1 MVRPLFWS
9 FVLCCLGSA
18 VLLLASSLAFAQTR
32 LHVSILPVQ
41 NLYHIQQDNWLP
53 RLLQEELTRQF
64 QFNDQFAVMAPET
77 GELWK
82 ERLPN
87 QVEQTMREA
96 RLSHLLQLST
106 QQVLQQ
112 LSIRWTLFSINNN
125 QLQKEDFR
133 SQHSLQSVDALL
145 QELLQVLQTR
155 NAVFA
160 DLLLFPQDV
169 SFAALAAFYRW
180 KDLNPQPWIAK
191 TRSAHLQALRNLTEQ
206 YEGLDK
212 RVRFQSVILQL
223 QEAYTQQ
230 PVPTELLNEIRQ
242 DLDSLQDDFSDHAEY
257 RALSSLWFYVQG
269 QRFEAKAEAVIANAR
284 HPYHGPAWLLYGLT
298 LNDDEPNPRAI
309 QRGLRYYPFVE
320 SPENPSRVFTVLR
333 PELRPWLPQSVQPT
347 STSDLAYDTQQS
359 GNSRYEELLQQGV
372 TQFDQEN
379 WEGAKAAME
388 AAQQMKPETVVPAL
402 YLARIALVQNHM
414 EIAHNSLLELRDRF
428 PKNDEVA
435 LYLGFSYEK
444 QRDYN
449 LAESLYRESLQIN
462 PENPKSG
469 LRLGT
474 VLIKKG
480 RYEDAKSFLESVTA
494 KFPGYAV
501 AWWNLGL
508 LYREL
513 GEMDQAQMALNTASQ
528 LDPNNLQVQSVLRSL
543 PGSTSE

>member
-1 MVRPLFWS
+1 MVRPTFRS

-18 VLLLASSLAFAQTR
+18 VLLLASSLSFAQTR
-32 LHVSILPVQ
+32 LHVGILPVQ
-41 NLYHIQQDNWLP
+41 NLYRIQQDNWFP

-77 GELWK
+77 VELWK
-82 ERLPN
+82 ERLPD
-87 QVEQTMREA
+87 QVEQMMRKA

-112 LSIRWTLFSINNN
+112 LSIRWTLFSISNNK
-125 QLQKEDFR
+125 LQKEDFR

-155 NAVFA
+155 NAAFA

-169 SFAALAAFYRW
+169 SFEALEAFYRW
-180 KDLNPQPWIAK
+180 KDLNPQPWIGE

-230 PVPTELLNEIRQ
+230 PVPFELLNEIRR

-284 HPYHGPAWLLYGLT
+284 HPYHGPAWLLYGLS
-298 LNDDEPNPRAI
+298 LNDNEPNPRAI

-320 SPENPSRVFTVLR
+320 SPENPNQAFTVLR
-333 PELRPWLPQSVQPT
+333 PELRPWLPQSAQPT
-347 STSDLAYDTQQS
+347 GTSDLADDRQQS
-359 GNSRYEELLQQGV
+359 ENSRYQELLQQGV
-372 TQFDQEN
+372 TQFDQED
-379 WEGAKAAME
+379 WEDAKAAME
-388 AAQQMKPETVVPAL
+388 AAQQLQPGTVEPAL
-402 YLARIALVQNHM
+402 YLARIALVQNQM
-414 EIAHNSLLELRDRF
+414 ETAHNNLLALRDRF

-444 QRDYN
+444 QRDFD
-449 LAESLYRESLQIN
+449 LAESLYRESLQLN
-462 PENPKSG
+462 PENPTSG
-469 LRLGT
+469 VRLGT
-474 VLIKKG
+474 VVIKKG

-513 GEMDQAQMALNTASQ
+513 GEMDQAKMALNTASQ
-528 LDPNNLQVQSVLRSL
+528 LDPNNLQIQSVLRSL

>member
-1 MVRPLFWS
+1 MVRPTFRS

-18 VLLLASSLAFAQTR
+18 VLLLASSSAFAQTR
-32 LHVSILPVQ
+32 LHVGILPVQ
-41 NLYHIQQDNWLP
+41 NLYRIQQDNWFP
-53 RLLQEELTRQF
+53 RFLQEELTRQF
-64 QFNDQFAVMAPET
+64 QFNNQFAVMAPET
-77 GELWK
+77 VELWK
-82 ERLPN
+82 ERLPD
-87 QVEQTMREA
+87 QVEQIMRKA

-112 LSIRWTLFSINNN
+112 LSIRWTLFSISNNK
-125 QLQKEDFR
+125 LQKEDFR

-155 NAVFA
+155 NAAFA

-169 SFAALAAFYRW
+169 SFEALEAFYRW
-180 KDLNPQPWIAK
+180 KDLNHQPWIAE

-230 PVPTELLNEIRQ
+230 PVPFELLNEIRR

-284 HPYHGPAWLLYGLT
+284 HPYHGPAWLLYGLS

-320 SPENPSRVFTVLR
+320 SPENPNQAFTVLR
-333 PELRPWLPQSVQPT
+333 PELRPWLPQSAQPT
-347 STSDLAYDTQQS
+347 GTSDLADDRQQS
-359 GNSRYEELLQQGV
+359 ENSRYQELLQQGV
-372 TQFDQEN
+372 TQFDQED
-379 WEGAKAAME
+379 WEDAKAAME
-388 AAQQMKPETVVPAL
+388 AAQQLQPGTVEPAL
-402 YLARIALVQNHM
+402 YLARIALVQNQM
-414 EIAHNSLLELRDRF
+414 ETARNNLLELRDRF

-444 QRDYN
+444 QRDFN
-449 LAESLYRESLQIN
+449 LAESLYRESLQLN

-513 GEMDQAQMALNTASQ
+513 GEMDQAKMALNTASQ
-528 LDPNNLQVQSVLRSL
+528 LDPNNLQIQSVLRSL

>member
-1 MVRPLFWS
+1 
-9 FVLCCLGSA
+9 
-18 VLLLASSLAFAQTR
+18 
-32 LHVSILPVQ
+32 
-41 NLYHIQQDNWLP
+41 
-53 RLLQEELTRQF
+53 
-64 QFNDQFAVMAPET
+64 VMAPET
-77 GELWK
+77 VELWK
-82 ERLPN
+82 ERLPD
-87 QVEQTMREA
+87 QVEQIMREA

-112 LSIRWTLFSINNN
+112 LSIRWTLFSISNNK
-125 QLQKEDFR
+125 LQKEDFR

-155 NAVFA
+155 NAAFA

-169 SFAALAAFYRW
+169 SFEALEAFYRW
-180 KDLNPQPWIAK
+180 KDLNHQPWIAE

-212 RVRFQSVILQL
+212 RVCFQSVILQL

-230 PVPTELLNEIRQ
+230 PVPPELLNEIRQ

-284 HPYHGPAWLLYGLT
+284 HPYHGPAWLLYGLS

-320 SPENPSRVFTVLR
+320 SPENPNQAFTVLR
-333 PELRPWLPQSVQPT
+333 PELRPWLPQSTQPT
-347 STSDLAYDTQQS
+347 GTSDLADDRQQS
-359 GNSRYEELLQQGV
+359 ENSRYQELLQQGV
-372 TQFDQEN
+372 TQFDQED
-379 WEGAKAAME
+379 WEDAKAAME
-388 AAQQMKPETVVPAL
+388 AAQQLQSGTVEPAL
-402 YLARIALVQNHM
+402 YLARIALVQNQM
-414 EIAHNSLLELRDRF
+414 ETAHNNLLELRDRF

-444 QRDYN
+444 QRDFN
-449 LAESLYRESLQIN
+449 LAESLYRESLQLN

-513 GEMDQAQMALNTASQ
+513 GEMDQARMALNTASQ
-528 LDPNNLQVQSVLRSL
+528 LDPNNLQIQSVLRSL

>member
-1 MVRPLFWS
+1 MVRPTFRS

-18 VLLLASSLAFAQTR
+18 VLLLASSSAFAQTR
-32 LHVSILPVQ
+32 LHVGILPVQ
-41 NLYHIQQDNWLP
+41 NLYRIQQDNWFP

-77 GELWK
+77 VELWK
-82 ERLPN
+82 ERLPD
-87 QVEQTMREA
+87 QVEQMMRKA

-112 LSIRWTLFSINNN
+112 LSIRWTLFSISNNK
-125 QLQKEDFR
+125 LQKEDFR

-145 QELLQVLQTR
+145 QELLRVLQNR
-155 NAVFA
+155 NAAFA

-169 SFAALAAFYRW
+169 SFEALEAFYRW
-180 KDLNPQPWIAK
+180 KDLNPQPWIGE

-230 PVPTELLNEIRQ
+230 PVPPELLNEIRQ

-284 HPYHGPAWLLYGLT
+284 HPYHGPAWLLYGLS

-320 SPENPSRVFTVLR
+320 SPENSNQAFTVLR
-333 PELRPWLPQSVQPT
+333 PELRPWLPQSAQLT
-347 STSDLAYDTQQS
+347 GTSDLADDRQQS
-359 GNSRYEELLQQGV
+359 ENSRYQELLQQGV
-372 TQFDQEN
+372 TQFDQED
-379 WEGAKAAME
+379 WEDAKAAME
-388 AAQQMKPETVVPAL
+388 AAQQLQPGTVEPAL
-402 YLARIALVQNHM
+402 YLARIALVQNQM
-414 EIAHNSLLELRDRF
+414 ETARNNLLELRDRF

-444 QRDYN
+444 QRDFN
-449 LAESLYRESLQIN
+449 LAESLYRESLQLN

-513 GEMDQAQMALNTASQ
+513 GEMDQARMALNTASQ
-528 LDPNNLQVQSVLRSL
+528 LDPNNLQIQSVLRSL

>member
-1 MVRPLFWS
+1 V
-9 FVLCCLGSA
+9 G
-18 VLLLASSLAFAQTR
+18 
-32 LHVSILPVQ
+32 ILPVH
-41 NLYHIQQDNWLP
+41 NLYRLQADNWFL

-64 QFNDQFAVMAPET
+64 QFNDQFAVMDPET
-77 GELWK
+77 VELWK
-82 ERLPN
+82 EHLPG
-87 QVEQTMREA
+87 QVEHIMREA

-112 LSIRWTLFSINNN
+112 LSIRWTLFSINKN
-125 QLQKEDFR
+125 QLQRQDFR
-133 SQHSLQSVDALL
+133 SQHSLQSIDALL
-145 QELLQVLQTR
+145 QELLQVLQSKNVAFT
-155 NAVFA
+155 
-160 DLLLFPQDV
+160 DLLLFPQDA
-169 SFAALAAFYRW
+169 SFEALEAFYRW

-212 RVRFQSVILQL
+212 RVCFQSVILQL

-230 PVPTELLNEIRQ
+230 PVPPELLNEIRQ
-242 DLDSLQDDFSDHAEY
+242 NLDSLQDDFSDHAEY

-298 LNDDEPNPRAI
+298 LNDDEPSPQAI

-320 SPENPSRVFTVLR
+320 SPKTPNRAFTVLL
-333 PELRPWLPQSVQPT
+333 PELRPWLPQSAQLT
-347 STSDLAYDTQQS
+347 STSDLADDEQPQE
-359 GNSRYEELLQQGV
+359 GRRYQELLQQGV
-372 TQFDQEN
+372 TQFDQKN
-379 WEGAKAAME
+379 WEVAQAAIE
-388 AAQQMKPETVVPAL
+388 AAQQLQPETMEPAL
-402 YLARIALVQNHM
+402 YLARIALVQNQTGT
-414 EIAHNSLLELRDRF
+414 AHKNLLELRDRF
-428 PKNDEVA
+428 PKNDEVV

-444 QRDYN
+444 QRDFN
-449 LAESLYRESLQIN
+449 LAESLYRESLQLN

-480 RYEDAKSFLESVTA
+480 RYEDAQSFLESVTA

-513 GEMDQAQMALNTASQ
+513 GELDQARMALNTASQ
-528 LDPNNLQVQSVLRSL
+528 LDPNNLQIQSVLRSL
-543 PGSTSE
+543 PGSISE

>member
-1 MVRPLFWS
+1 MVRPTFRS
-9 FVLCCLGSA
+9 FVLCYLGSA
-18 VLLLASSLAFAQTR
+18 VLLLASSSAFAQTR
-32 LHVSILPVQ
+32 LHVGILPVQ
-41 NLYHIQQDNWLP
+41 NLYRIQQDNRFP

-77 GELWK
+77 VELWK
-82 ERLPN
+82 ERLPD
-87 QVEQTMREA
+87 QVEQIMREA

-112 LSIRWTLFSINNN
+112 LSIRWTLFSISNNE
-125 QLQKEDFR
+125 LQKEDFR

-155 NAVFA
+155 NAAFA

-169 SFAALAAFYRW
+169 SFEALEAFYRW
-180 KDLNPQPWIAK
+180 KNLNPQPWIGE

-230 PVPTELLNEIRQ
+230 PVPPELLNEIRQ

-284 HPYHGPAWLLYGLT
+284 HPYHGPAWLLYGLS

-320 SPENPSRVFTVLR
+320 SPENPNQAFTVLR
-333 PELRPWLPQSVQPT
+333 PELRPWLSQSAQPT
-347 STSDLAYDTQQS
+347 GTSDLADDRQQS
-359 GNSRYEELLQQGV
+359 ENSRYQELLQQGV
-372 TQFDQEN
+372 TQFDQED
-379 WEGAKAAME
+379 WEDAKAAMD
-388 AAQQMKPETVVPAL
+388 AAQQLQTENVEPAL
-402 YLARIALVQNHM
+402 YLARIALVQNQM
-414 EIAHNSLLELRDRF
+414 ETAHNNLLELRDRF

-444 QRDYN
+444 QRDFN
-449 LAESLYRESLQIN
+449 LAESLYRESLQLN

-513 GEMDQAQMALNTASQ
+513 GEMDQARMALNTASQ
-528 LDPNNLQVQSVLRSL
+528 LDPNNLQIQSMLRSL
-543 PGSTSE
+543 QGPTSE

>member
-1 MVRPLFWS
+1 MVRPTFRS

-18 VLLLASSLAFAQTR
+18 VLLLASSSAFAQTR
-32 LHVSILPVQ
+32 LHVGILPVQ
-41 NLYHIQQDNWLP
+41 NLYRIQQDNWFP

-77 GELWK
+77 VDLWK
-82 ERLPN
+82 ERLPG
-87 QVEQTMREA
+87 QIEQIMREA

-112 LSIRWTLFSINNN
+112 LSIRWTLFSISNNK
-125 QLQKEDFR
+125 LQKEDFR

-155 NAVFA
+155 NAAFA

-169 SFAALAAFYRW
+169 SFEALEAFYRW
-180 KDLNPQPWIAK
+180 KDLNHQPWIAE

-230 PVPTELLNEIRQ
+230 PVPPELLNEIRQ

-284 HPYHGPAWLLYGLT
+284 HPYHGPAWLLYGLS

-320 SPENPSRVFTVLR
+320 SPENPNQAFTVLR
-333 PELRPWLPQSVQPT
+333 PELRPWLPQSTQLT
-347 STSDLAYDTQQS
+347 GTSDLADDRQQS
-359 GNSRYEELLQQGV
+359 ENSRYQELLQQGV
-372 TQFDQEN
+372 TQFDQED
-379 WEGAKAAME
+379 WEDAKAAME
-388 AAQQMKPETVVPAL
+388 AAQQLQPGTVESAL
-402 YLARIALVQNHM
+402 YLARIALVQNQI
-414 EIAHNSLLELRDRF
+414 ETAHNNLLELRDSF

-444 QRDYN
+444 QRDFN
-449 LAESLYRESLQIN
+449 LAESLYRESLQLN

-469 LRLGT
+469 LRLST

-480 RYEDAKSFLESVTA
+480 RYEGAKSFLESVTA

-513 GEMDQAQMALNTASQ
+513 GEMDQARMALNTASQ
-528 LDPNNLQVQSVLRSL
+528 LDPNNLQIQSVLRSL

>member
-1 MVRPLFWS
+1 MVRPTFRS
-9 FVLCCLGSA
+9 FVLCCLSSA
-18 VLLLASSLAFAQTR
+18 VLLLASSSAFAQTR
-32 LHVSILPVQ
+32 LHVGILPVQ
-41 NLYHIQQDNWLP
+41 NLYRIQQDNWFP

-77 GELWK
+77 VDLWK
-82 ERLPN
+82 ERLPD
-87 QVEQTMREA
+87 QVEQIMREA

-112 LSIRWTLFSINNN
+112 LSIRWTLFSISNNK
-125 QLQKEDFR
+125 LQKEDFR

-155 NAVFA
+155 NAAFA

-169 SFAALAAFYRW
+169 SFEALEAFYRW
-180 KDLNPQPWIAK
+180 KDLNHQPWIAE

-212 RVRFQSVILQL
+212 RVRFQAVILQL

-230 PVPTELLNEIRQ
+230 PVPPELLNEIRQ
-242 DLDSLQDDFSDHAEY
+242 DLDSLRDDFSDHAEY

-284 HPYHGPAWLLYGLT
+284 HPYHGPAWLLYGLS

-320 SPENPSRVFTVLR
+320 SPENPNQAFTVLR
-333 PELRPWLPQSVQPT
+333 PELRPWLPQSTQLT
-347 STSDLAYDTQQS
+347 GTSDLADDRQQS
-359 GNSRYEELLQQGV
+359 ENSRYQELLQQGV
-372 TQFDQEN
+372 TQFDQED
-379 WEGAKAAME
+379 WEDAKAAME
-388 AAQQMKPETVVPAL
+388 AAQQLQPGTVESAL
-402 YLARIALVQNHM
+402 YLARIALVQNQI
-414 EIAHNSLLELRDRF
+414 ETAHNNLLELRDSF

-444 QRDYN
+444 QRDFN
-449 LAESLYRESLQIN
+449 LAESLYRESLQLN

-513 GEMDQAQMALNTASQ
+513 GEMDQAMMALNTASQ
-528 LDPNNLQVQSVLRSL
+528 LDPNNLQIQSVLRSL

>member
-1 MVRPLFWS
+1 MVRPIFRS
-9 FVLCCLGSA
+9 FVLCCLGGA
-18 VLLLASSLAFAQTR
+18 VLLLVSSLAFAQTR
-32 LHVSILPVQ
+32 LHVGILPVL
-41 NLYHIQQDNWLP
+41 NLYRIQQDNRFP

-64 QFNDQFAVMAPET
+64 QFNDQFAVMSPET
-77 GELWK
+77 VELWK
-82 ERLPN
+82 ERLPD
-87 QVEQTMREA
+87 QVEQIMREA

-125 QLQKEDFR
+125 QLQKDEFR

-155 NAVFA
+155 NPVFA
-160 DLLLFPQDV
+160 DLLLYPQDV
-169 SFAALAAFYRW
+169 SFEALEAFYRW
-180 KDLNPQPWIAK
+180 KDLNPQPWIAD

-206 YEGLDK
+206 YEGLDR

-223 QEAYTQQ
+223 QEAFIQQ
-230 PVPTELLNEIRQ
+230 PVPPELLNEIRQ

-284 HPYHGPAWLLYGLT
+284 HPYHGPAWLLYGLS
-298 LNDDEPNPRAI
+298 LDNAEPNPRAI
-309 QRGLRYYPFVE
+309 QRGLRYYPFIE
-320 SPENPSRVFTVLR
+320 SPENPNQAFTVLR
-333 PELRPWLPQSVQPT
+333 PELRPWLPQSTKPK
-347 STSDLAYDTQQS
+347 STSDLSDDRQQTEIS
-359 GNSRYEELLQQGV
+359 PYEELLQKGV

-379 WEGAKAAME
+379 WEVAKSAME
-388 AAQQMKPETVVPAL
+388 AAQQLQPETVEPAL
-402 YLARIALVQNHM
+402 YLARIALVQNQT
-414 EIAHNSLLELRDRF
+414 ETAHKNLLELRDRF
-428 PKNDEVA
+428 PKKDEVA

-444 QRDYN
+444 QRDFN
-449 LAESLYRESLQIN
+449 LAESLYRESLQLN

-480 RYEDAKSFLESVTA
+480 RYEDARSFLESVTA

-513 GEMDQAQMALNTASQ
+513 GEMDQAKMALNTASQ
-528 LDPNNLQVQSVLRSL
+528 LDPNNLQIQSVIRSL
-543 PGSTSE
+543 PASISE

>member
-1 MVRPLFWS
+1 MVRPLVRS
-9 FVLCCLGSA
+9 FVLCYLGSA
-18 VLLLASSLAFAQTR
+18 VLLLVSSLAFAQTR
-32 LHVSILPVQ
+32 LHVGILPVQ
-41 NLYHIQQDNWLP
+41 NLYRIQQDNGFS

-77 GELWK
+77 VELWK
-82 ERLPN
+82 ERLPD
-87 QVEQTMREA
+87 QFEQIMREA

-125 QLQKEDFR
+125 QLQKDEFR

-145 QELLQVLQTR
+145 QELLQVLQAK
-155 NAVFA
+155 NAAFA

-169 SFAALAAFYRW
+169 SFEALEAFYRW
-180 KDLNPQPWIAK
+180 KDLNPQPWIAE

-230 PVPTELLNEIRQ
+230 PVPPELLKEIRQ

-284 HPYHGPAWLLYGLT
+284 HPYHGPAWLLYGLS
-298 LNDDEPNPRAI
+298 LNDAEPNPRAI

-320 SPENPSRVFTVLR
+320 SPENPNQAFTVLR
-333 PELRPWLPQSVQPT
+333 PELRPWLPQSTQPKNT
-347 STSDLAYDTQQS
+347 ADLADDPQQTE
-359 GNSRYEELLQQGV
+359 NSRYEELLQQGV

-379 WEGAKAAME
+379 WEGAKAVME
-388 AAQQMKPETVVPAL
+388 AAQQLQPETVEPAL
-402 YLARIALVQNHM
+402 YLARIALVQNQT
-414 EIAHNSLLELRDRF
+414 ETAHNNLLELRDRY

-444 QRDYN
+444 QRDFN
-449 LAESLYRESLQIN
+449 LAESLYRESLQLN

-513 GEMDQAQMALNTASQ
+513 GEMDQARMALNTASQ
-528 LDPNNLQVQSVLRSL
+528 LDPNNLQIQSVLRSL

>member
-1 MVRPLFWS
+1 MVRPPIRS

-18 VLLLASSLAFAQTR
+18 VLLLASSLAYAQTR
-32 LHVSILPVQ
+32 LHVGILPVH
-41 NLYHIQQDNWLP
+41 NLYRLQADNWFP

-64 QFNDQFAVMAPET
+64 QFNDQFAVMDPET
-77 GELWK
+77 VELWR
-82 ERLPN
+82 EHLPD
-87 QVEQTMREA
+87 QVEHIMREA

-112 LSIRWTLFSINNN
+112 LSIRWTLFSINKN
-125 QLQKEDFR
+125 QLRREDFR
-133 SQHSLQSVDALL
+133 SQHSLQSIDALL
-145 QELLQVLQTR
+145 QELLQVLQSKDAAFT
-155 NAVFA
+155 
-160 DLLLFPQDV
+160 DLLLFPQDA
-169 SFAALAAFYRW
+169 SFEALEAFYRW
-180 KDLNPQPWIAK
+180 KDLNPQPWIAE

-212 RVRFQSVILQL
+212 RVCLQSVILQL

-230 PVPTELLNEIRQ
+230 PVPPELLNEIRL

-298 LNDDEPNPRAI
+298 LNDDEPSPQAI

-320 SPENPSRVFTVLR
+320 SPKTPNRAFTVLL
-333 PELRPWLPQSVQPT
+333 PELRPWLPQSAQLT
-347 STSDLAYDTQQS
+347 STSDLADDEQPQE
-359 GNSRYEELLQQGV
+359 GRRYQELLQQGV
-372 TQFDQEN
+372 TQFDQKN
-379 WEGAKAAME
+379 WEVAQAAIE
-388 AAQQMKPETVVPAL
+388 AAQQLQPETMEPAL
-402 YLARIALVQNHM
+402 YLARIALVQNQTGT
-414 EIAHNSLLELRDRF
+414 AHKNLLELRDRF
-428 PKNDEVA
+428 PKNDEVV

-444 QRDYN
+444 QRDFN
-449 LAESLYRESLQIN
+449 LAESLYRESLQLN

-480 RYEDAKSFLESVTA
+480 RYEDAQSFLESVTA

-513 GEMDQAQMALNTASQ
+513 GELDQARMALNTASQ
-528 LDPNNLQVQSVLRSL
+528 LDPNNLQIQSVLRSL
-543 PGSTSE
+543 PGSISE

>member
-1 MVRPLFWS
+1 MVRPTFRS

-18 VLLLASSLAFAQTR
+18 VLLLASSSAFAQTR
-32 LHVSILPVQ
+32 LHVGILPVQ
-41 NLYHIQQDNWLP
+41 NLYRIQQDNWFP

-77 GELWK
+77 VDLWK
-82 ERLPN
+82 ERLPG
-87 QVEQTMREA
+87 QIEQIMREA

-112 LSIRWTLFSINNN
+112 LSIRWTLFSISNNK
-125 QLQKEDFR
+125 LQKEDFR

-155 NAVFA
+155 NAAFA

-169 SFAALAAFYRW
+169 SFEALEAFYRW
-180 KDLNPQPWIAK
+180 KDLNHQPWIAE

-230 PVPTELLNEIRQ
+230 PVPPELLNEIRQ

-284 HPYHGPAWLLYGLT
+284 HPYHGPAWLLYGLS

-320 SPENPSRVFTVLR
+320 SPENPNQAFTVLR
-333 PELRPWLPQSVQPT
+333 PELRPWLPQSTQLT
-347 STSDLAYDTQQS
+347 GTSDLADDRQQS
-359 GNSRYEELLQQGV
+359 ENSRYQELLQQGV
-372 TQFDQEN
+372 TQFDQED
-379 WEGAKAAME
+379 WEDAKAAME
-388 AAQQMKPETVVPAL
+388 AAQQLQPETVEPAL
-402 YLARIALVQNHM
+402 YLARIALVQNQT
-414 EIAHNSLLELRDRF
+414 ETAHNNLLELRDRF

-444 QRDYN
+444 QRDFN
-449 LAESLYRESLQIN
+449 LAESLYRESLQLN

-480 RYEDAKSFLESVTA
+480 RYEDARSFLESVTS

-513 GEMDQAQMALNTASQ
+513 GEFDQARMALNTASQ
-528 LDPNNLQVQSVLRSL
+528 LNPNNLQIQSVLMSL
-543 PGSTSE
+543 PVPISE

>member
-1 MVRPLFWS
+1 MVRPTFRS

-18 VLLLASSLAFAQTR
+18 VLLLASSSAFAQTR
-32 LHVSILPVQ
+32 LHVGILPVQ
-41 NLYHIQQDNWLP
+41 NLYRIQQDNWFP
-53 RLLQEELTRQF
+53 RFLQEELTRQF
-64 QFNDQFAVMAPET
+64 QFNNQFAVMAPET
-77 GELWK
+77 VELWK
-82 ERLPN
+82 ERLPD
-87 QVEQTMREA
+87 QVEQIMRKA

-112 LSIRWTLFSINNN
+112 LSIRWTLFSISNNK
-125 QLQKEDFR
+125 LQKEDFR

-155 NAVFA
+155 NAAFA

-169 SFAALAAFYRW
+169 SFEALEAFYRW
-180 KDLNPQPWIAK
+180 KDLNHQPWIAE

-230 PVPTELLNEIRQ
+230 PVPFELLNEIRR

-284 HPYHGPAWLLYGLT
+284 HPYHGPAWLLYGLS

-320 SPENPSRVFTVLR
+320 SPENPNQAFTVLR
-333 PELRPWLPQSVQPT
+333 PELRPWLPQSAQPT
-347 STSDLAYDTQQS
+347 GTSDLADDRQQS
-359 GNSRYEELLQQGV
+359 ENSRYEELLQQGV
-372 TQFDQEN
+372 TQFDQED
-379 WEGAKAAME
+379 WEDAKAAME
-388 AAQQMKPETVVPAL
+388 AAQQLQPGTVEPAL
-402 YLARIALVQNHM
+402 YLARIALVQNQI
-414 EIAHNSLLELRDRF
+414 ETARNNLLELRDRF

-444 QRDYN
+444 QRDFN
-449 LAESLYRESLQIN
+449 LAESLYRESLQLN

-513 GEMDQAQMALNTASQ
+513 GEMDQAKMALNTASQ
-528 LDPNNLQVQSVLRSL
+528 LDPNNLQIQSVLRSL